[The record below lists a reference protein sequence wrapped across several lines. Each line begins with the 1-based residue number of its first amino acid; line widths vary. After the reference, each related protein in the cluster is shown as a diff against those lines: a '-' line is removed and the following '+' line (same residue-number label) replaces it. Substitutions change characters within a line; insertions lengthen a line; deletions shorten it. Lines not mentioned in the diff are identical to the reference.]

1 MLHGIKRSLKEIVRY
16 GLMWTGVSF
25 LIGGIGGG
33 IGAGFA
39 KAVAWATGFRLENG
53 WTLYLMPAAGVV
65 IVWLYHVFHEEKNRG
80 TNGIIEAACR
90 DGRVSPAT
98 GVLIFIST
106 VLTHFVG
113 GSSGREGAALQLGG
127 AAGSLA
133 GKWVRLDE
141 KDRRIAVMCGMS
153 AVFGALFG
161 TPAAA
166 GIFSLEV
173 ANVGSMA
180 YTGLVPCLF
189 SAFLGANISRLSGVA
204 PERFTVLDIPEFTL
218 GSAAYAVMLG
228 VLCAAVGAAFAMLL
242 HQAQRLYEKYI
253 KNPYLRIL
261 AASAIFIGLTFL
273 VRTRA
278 YHGSSMELIE
288 NAMEG
293 QVRYEAFIL
302 KALFTAVALGAGFKG
317 GEIVPTLCVG
327 ATFGCTVGHLFG
339 MSPSFSAACG
349 MAALFAGVT
358 NCPMSTL
365 VIALEMFGGEAFSF
379 FALAVAAAFTLSGY
393 HGLYGSQKFVY
404 SKTRMEER
412 I

>member
-1 MLHGIKRSLKEIVRY
+1 MLHEIKRSLKEILRY
-16 GLMWTGVSF
+16 GLMWTGISF

-33 IGAGFA
+33 IGACFS

-65 IVWLYHVFHEEKNRG
+65 IVWLYHAFHEEKNRG
-80 TNGIIEAACR
+80 TNGIIEATCG
-90 DGRVSPAT
+90 DGKVSPAA
-98 GVLIFIST
+98 GLLIFIST

-127 AAGSLA
+127 SIGSLA

-166 GIFSLEV
+166 GFFSLEV
-173 ANVGSMA
+173 ANVGAMV
-180 YTGLVPCLF
+180 YTGLLPCMF

-204 PERFTVLDIPEFTL
+204 PERFTVLDIPEFAL
-218 GSAAYAVMLG
+218 GSAAYIVMLG
-228 VLCAAVGAAFAMLL
+228 VLCAAVGAAFALLL

-261 AASAIFIGLTFL
+261 AASAIFIALTFL
-273 VRTRA
+273 AGTRA

-288 NAMEG
+288 HAMEG
-293 QVRYEAFIL
+293 EVRYEAFVL

-327 ATFGCTVGHLFG
+327 ATFGCTVGHLAG
-339 MSPSFSAACG
+339 VSPSFSAACG
-349 MAALFAGVT
+349 MAALFVSVT

-365 VIALEMFGGEAFSF
+365 VIALEMFGGEALSF
-379 FALAVAAAFTLSGY
+379 FALVVAVAFALSGY